1 MANVVPLAVP
11 DTVVDSSIPFYDEY
25 HLILILISFILSI
38 AILKKHYYTI
48 WSNNLLFIGKIH
60 FSLINHEMLIF
71 PLPLW
76 IIPC

>member
-38 AILKKHYYTI
+38 AILKKALLYY
-48 WSNNLLFIGKIH
+48 
-60 FSLINHEMLIF
+60 LI
-71 PLPLW
+71 
-76 IIPC
+76 